1 MIRLVLRAEVASTL
15 LGAAV
20 IHAAQAPSHLA
31 EWWVAGVT
39 FVGLAV
45 AQALLGGAAAV
56 WAGRWV
62 WLLAQVVGLAAIGL
76 WALSRTV
83 GLPVGP
89 EAGLPEPVG
98 RADLAAT
105 GLEAVTVLAATLLLW
120 PGAAV
125 AGRLPGRAAAVVV
138 LAIAALAGAMT
149 WYGVQPTSV
158 CDDHDPDQA
167 QLGPLVP
174 VEGHS
179 LMAAATP
186 TATAAPGQRVGLVV
200 GLLRNCATVPI
211 TIRAAQLLNQDG
223 EGHTATTGRF
233 WVAPAP
239 PAQPGIVL
247 PAAQLASAQPLPGGG
262 VTVPP
267 TPEAPTQALVLELR
281 TRHPGG
287 FRVDAVTI
295 SYQGGGRRYTAPF
308 ATNAQLTIGQ
318 QHQAARLDPAEANP
332 HANLAALVRPYPA
345 PSPD

>member
-1 MIRLVLRAEVASTL
+1 MTRLVLRAEVASTL

-31 EWWVAGVT
+31 EWWAAGVT
-39 FVGLAV
+39 FVGLAA
-45 AQALLGGAAAV
+45 AQALLGGAAALRTD
-56 WAGRWV
+56 RWL
-62 WLLAQVVGLAAIGL
+62 WQLAQVVSLATIGL
-76 WALSRTV
+76 WVLSRTV

-98 RADLAAT
+98 RADLAAV
-105 GLEAVTVLAATLLLW
+105 GLETVTVLAATLLLW
-120 PGAAV
+120 PGAAA
-125 AGRLPGRAAAVVV
+125 AGRRPGRSATVVV
-138 LAIAALAGAMT
+138 LAITGLTGAVT

-158 CDDHDPDQA
+158 CDAHDAAQA

-179 LMAAATP
+179 LLAAATP

-200 GLLRNCATVPI
+200 GQLRNCATVPI

-247 PAAQLASAQPLPGGG
+247 PAAQLASTQPLPGG

-295 SYQGGGRRYTAPF
+295 RYRSGGRSYTAPF

-318 QHQAARLDPAEANP
+318 HHQAARLHPAEANP
-332 HANLAALVRPYPA
+332 HANQAALARPYPA
-345 PSPD
+345 P